1 MGIFDDIGNA
11 FDPNK
16 NGVANAFDPNKNG
29 VAAAFDPNRNGVA
42 NALDPN
48 KNGVANFFNNDIKN
62 ALEKTVLPIVL
73 TPLKI
78 VSKLPIIGGLISSI
92 PGLNNLLGGSP
103 GAPGA
108 PPVAPGDS
116 NPTLLYLGGGA
127 LVLLLLLK

>member
-11 FDPNK
+11 FDPNR
-16 NGVANAFDPNKNG
+16 NG

-42 NALDPN
+42 AALDPN
-48 KNGVANFFNNDIKN
+48 RNGVANFFNNDVKN

-78 VSKLPIIGGLISSI
+78 ASKLPIIGGLISSI
-92 PGLNNLLGGSP
+92 PGLNTLLGSSP

-108 PPVAPGDS
+108 PPVAPGGDD
-116 NPTLLYLGGGA
+116 PTLLYLGGGA